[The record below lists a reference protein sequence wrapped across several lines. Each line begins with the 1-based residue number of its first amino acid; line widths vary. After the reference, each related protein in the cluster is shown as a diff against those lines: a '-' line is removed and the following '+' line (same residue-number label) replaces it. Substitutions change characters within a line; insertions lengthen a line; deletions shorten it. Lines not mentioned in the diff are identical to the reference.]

1 MKMIQITITH
11 KDHDDTDHADKPD
24 LKDNDDHDN
33 FAHEDETDHKQHNDH
48 DHTDHADDT
57 DHIDNDE
64 HGSNDHAGDTYHNDH
79 DDTRHGKCTEQAERC
94 LGIFFVSWV
103 NFQSEYPCFFV
114 ANGKPIIHY
123 IIVNNIILKSNSSV
137 FPQSKGYIYSTLP
150 REYTDKLS
158 MRIMR

>member
-57 DHIDNDE
+57 DHID
-64 HGSNDHAGDTYHNDH
+64 
-79 DDTRHGKCTEQAERC
+79 K
-94 LGIFFVSWV
+94 W
-103 NFQSEYPCFFV
+103 
-114 ANGKPIIHY
+114 K
-123 IIVNNIILKSNSSV
+123 
-137 FPQSKGYIYSTLP
+137 
-150 REYTDKLS
+150 
-158 MRIMR
+158 